1 MAEDKR
7 IRIAADTTPL
17 RQLREEAVSLYREI
31 NQTSMQSA
39 QEAEKSISQ
48 LREQLA
54 LMEDRNELERLLL
67 DLKRQSAAID
77 ATTMQKPS
85 PMPERPIRR
94 QPPTEEL
101 PRPEQPTIDPETGSI
116 TWDVSPRR
124 KEEPV
129 QPEPRLE
136 TDVEEPEEK
145 PAPRRRRRKVQ
156 EPIPDV
162 EPIIDEE
169 TGSMTWDVSPRRK
182 EEPVQPE
189 PRLETDV
196 EEPEE
201 KPAPRRRRRKVQEPI
216 PDVEPIID
224 EETGSMT
231 WDLTRKPQ
239 RERVTPIER
248 GVEREEPTTKETQK
262 EILREIN
269 RHVENIDESVTN
281 VDNSK
286 NFQDNSENRT
296 DNSRHT
302 ENITEN
308 VVNIEKNTQTITENT
323 TAIREKGNLEVVSEQ
338 PNRPLLREDDRI
350 QRRPEI
356 TDNGQ
361 TEIKFSDEGII
372 RAITRLGVV
381 TDNIGRDVISALRGL
396 EKGTG
401 EENQR
406 TSITRYLETIANSV
420 SVIEDSAENIL
431 EEIQK
436 AVSGSGFGG
445 GTGTPG
451 GIVPPTGSTGG
462 IGGGLNIFGG
472 GLKGILGGLGAL
484 TAFNTA
490 KNVLSERYFR
500 QQEFEARS
508 QYQGTVETAA
518 NYTRL
523 QAANQADAF
532 RWIPLIGD
540 TIAKS
545 IELPAQL
552 AAEKM
557 MATFGKYAEG
567 ERRVIP
573 YAQVMGVSAGEA
585 FRQAGR
591 EGSYAA
597 ESLGMDYAS
606 YLGRRAELIRA
617 GGGRFVGGNEYD
629 PYAVRET
636 QSVMAA
642 ERLFGLSPNAVN
654 RLQGAM
660 RFGDQDSGTGA
671 SAIIREFEQAMKNL
685 GIPFEQIAST
695 MEESLDTFITQSD
708 QILSKR
714 GEFDAKELAAMFS
727 GIRQA
732 TGLQGR
738 QLERVQQAFTGQG
751 ISKDEVTN
759 AMLVRSIQEVMPD
772 KTSYSE
778 IQEELEKIRAGAADP
793 EVMENFLN
801 RVVERTG
808 GGSEQLR
815 LAMSEIFPNLS
826 WNDINSTIQKDSD
839 PSKLVSN
846 LFDLYKQASQR
857 IRETP
862 TEAYDRDA
870 ARRTVGTGETILA
883 SDMNRQM
890 SEGANIL
897 GEIRD
902 LVREINDRGKK
913 VADMELEVP
922 KEKIIQQSATG
933 GSGLVNMSTVSGGVD
948 AGRAIS
954 QWFKR
959 ALDEWARERVNGVSE
974 ANKVIQQER

>member
-124 KEEPV
+124 KEETV
-129 QPEPRLE
+129 QPEPRREEQRPE
-136 TDVEEPEEK
+136 TDVQEPLLTEEPEER

-162 EPIIDEE
+162 EPTIDEE
-169 TGSMTWDVSPRRK
+169 TGTMTWN
-182 EEPVQPE
+182 
-189 PRLETDV
+189 
-196 EEPEE
+196 
-201 KPAPRRRRRKVQEPI
+201 
-216 PDVEPIID
+216 
-224 EETGSMT
+224 
-231 WDLTRKPQ
+231 LTRKPE
-239 RERVTPIER
+239 RERITPTER
-248 GVEREEPTTKETQK
+248 GLEREEPTTTKETQK

-323 TAIREKGNLEVVSEQ
+323 TAIKEKGNLDVVSEQ
-338 PNRPLLREDDRI
+338 QNRTLLREDDRI

-372 RAITRLGVV
+372 RAITRLGTV
-381 TDNIGRDVISALRGL
+381 TDNVGRDVVSALRGL

-401 EENQR
+401 EESQR
-406 TSITRYLETIANSV
+406 NVTRYLETIANSV
-420 SVIEDSAENIL
+420 SVIEDSSENIL

-436 AVSGSGFGG
+436 AVSGAGFGG
-445 GTGTPG
+445 GAGTPG
-451 GIVPPTGSTGG
+451 GIVPPTGSVGG
-462 IGGGLNIFGG
+462 NGVGLNIFGG
-472 GLKGILGGLGAL
+472 GLKGILGGLGGLA
-484 TAFNTA
+484 AFNTA

-500 QQEFEARS
+500 NQEFEARS

-591 EGSYAA
+591 EGGYAA

-685 GIPFEQIAST
+685 GIPFEEIAST

-714 GEFDAKELAAMFS
+714 GDFDARQLAAMFS

-751 ISKDEVTN
+751 MSKDEVTN

-778 IQEELEKIRAGAADP
+778 IQEELEKIRAGEANP

-846 LFDLYKQASQR
+846 LFDLYRQSSQR

-862 TEAYDRDA
+862 AEAYDKDA
-870 ARRTVGTGETILA
+870 ARRTVGAGETILA
-883 SDMNRQM
+883 GDMNRQM
-890 SEGANIL
+890 SEGATQLKEIKKVLDSIKEDTAIL
-897 GEIRD
+897 AGVKDRLDTYAGMPKQIVED
-902 LVREINDRGKK
+902 TKLVSGAYKEAGSSDWDALLKGIQMSISKGFLDIITAGKK
-913 VADMELEVP
+913 
-922 KEKIIQQSATG
+922 
-933 GSGLVNMSTVSGGVD
+933 GSIPV
-948 AGRAIS
+948 
-954 QWFKR
+954 
-959 ALDEWARERVNGVSE
+959 ER
-974 ANKVIQQER
+974 

>member
-116 TWDVSPRR
+116 
-124 KEEPV
+124 
-129 QPEPRLE
+129 
-136 TDVEEPEEK
+136 
-145 PAPRRRRRKVQ
+145 
-156 EPIPDV
+156 
-162 EPIIDEE
+162 
-169 TGSMTWDVSPRRK
+169 TWDVSPRRK

-751 ISKDEVTN
+751 MSKDEVTN

-801 RVVERTG
+801 RVVERSG

>member
-116 TWDVSPRR
+116 TWNVSPRKKEETIQPELRR
-124 KEEPV
+124 KEQRTGDEPSV
-129 QPEPRLE
+129 EEPLP
-136 TDVEEPEEK
+136 VEEPEER
-145 PAPRRRRRKVQ
+145 PVSRRRRRKVQ

-162 EPIIDEE
+162 EPTIDEE
-169 TGSMTWDVSPRRK
+169 TGTMTWN
-182 EEPVQPE
+182 
-189 PRLETDV
+189 
-196 EEPEE
+196 
-201 KPAPRRRRRKVQEPI
+201 
-216 PDVEPIID
+216 
-224 EETGSMT
+224 
-231 WDLTRKPQ
+231 LTRKPE
-239 RERVTPIER
+239 RERITPTER
-248 GVEREEPTTKETQK
+248 GLEREEPTTTKETQK

-323 TAIREKGNLEVVSEQ
+323 TAIKEKGNLDVVSEQ
-338 PNRPLLREDDRI
+338 QNRTLLREDDRI

-372 RAITRLGVV
+372 RAITRLGAV

-396 EKGTG
+396 EKGSG
-401 EENQR
+401 KENQK

-431 EEIQK
+431 EEMQK

-462 IGGGLNIFGG
+462 IGGLNIFGG
-472 GLKGILGGLGAL
+472 GLKGILGGLGGLA
-484 TAFNTA
+484 AFNTA

-500 QQEFEARS
+500 NQEFEARS

-591 EGSYAA
+591 EGVYAA

-685 GIPFEQIAST
+685 NIPFEQIAST

-751 ISKDEVTN
+751 MSKDEVTN

-778 IQEELEKIRAGAADP
+778 IQEELEKIRAGAANP
-793 EVMENFLN
+793 KVMENFLN
-801 RVVERTG
+801 RLIERTG

-846 LFDLYKQASQR
+846 LFDLYKKSSQR

-862 TEAYDRDA
+862 TEAYDKDA
-870 ARRTVGTGETILA
+870 AKRTVGAGETILA
-883 SDMNRQM
+883 GDMNRQM

>member
-77 ATTMQKPS
+77 ATTIQKPS

-101 PRPEQPTIDPETGSI
+101 PRPEQPIIDPETGSI

-129 QPEPRLE
+129 QPEPRRKGQRPEME
-136 TDVEEPEEK
+136 TDVEEPL
-145 PAPRRRRRKVQ
+145 
-156 EPIPDV
+156 PI
-162 EPIIDEE
+162 
-169 TGSMTWDVSPRRK
+169 
-182 EEPVQPE
+182 
-189 PRLETDV
+189 

-201 KPAPRRRRRKVQEPI
+201 RPAPRRRRRKVQEPI

-323 TAIREKGNLEVVSEQ
+323 TAIKEKGNLNAVSEQ
-338 PNRPLLREDDRI
+338 SNRPLLREDDRI

-372 RAITRLGVV
+372 RAITRLGTV
-381 TDNIGRDVISALRGL
+381 TDNAGRDVVSAIRGL

-406 TSITRYLETIANSV
+406 SSVTRYLEAIANSV

-436 AVSGSGFGG
+436 AVSSNGIGG
-445 GTGTPG
+445 GVGTPG

-462 IGGGLNIFGG
+462 IGGLNIFGG

-660 RFGDQDSGTGA
+660 RFGDQNSGTGA

-714 GEFDAKELAAMFS
+714 GDFDARQLAAMFS

-751 ISKDEVTN
+751 MSKDEVTN

-778 IQEELEKIRAGAADP
+778 IQEELEKIRAGAANP

-857 IRETP
+857 IKETP
-862 TEAYDRDA
+862 AEAYDRGA
-870 ARRTVGTGETILA
+870 ARRTVGAGETILA
-883 SDMNRQM
+883 GDMNRQM
-890 SEGANIL
+890 SEGAKQLKEIVRLLTNI
-897 GEIRD
+897 D
-902 LVREINDRGKK
+902 NNT
-913 VADMELEVP
+913 
-922 KEKIIQQSATG
+922 KEKEKPVESGPVTRSMVSG
-933 GSGLVNMSTVSGGVD
+933 GAGLVNAENVSSGVE
-948 AGRAIS
+948 AGRMLS

-959 ALDEWARERVNGVSE
+959 VLDDWARERVGNMAVSE

>member
-77 ATTMQKPS
+77 TTTMQKPS

-124 KEEPV
+124 KEETV
-129 QPEPRLE
+129 QPEPRREEQRPE
-136 TDVEEPEEK
+136 TDVQEPLLTEEPEER

-162 EPIIDEE
+162 EPTIDEE
-169 TGSMTWDVSPRRK
+169 TGTMTWN
-182 EEPVQPE
+182 
-189 PRLETDV
+189 
-196 EEPEE
+196 
-201 KPAPRRRRRKVQEPI
+201 
-216 PDVEPIID
+216 
-224 EETGSMT
+224 
-231 WDLTRKPQ
+231 LTRKPE
-239 RERVTPIER
+239 RERITPTER
-248 GVEREEPTTKETQK
+248 GLEREEPTTTKETQK

-323 TAIREKGNLEVVSEQ
+323 TAIREKGNMEVVSEQ

-361 TEIKFSDEGII
+361 TEVKFSDEGII
-372 RAITRLGVV
+372 RAITRLGTV
-381 TDNIGRDVISALRGL
+381 TDNVGRDVVSALRGL

-401 EENQR
+401 EESQR
-406 TSITRYLETIANSV
+406 NVTRYLETIANSV
-420 SVIEDSAENIL
+420 SVIEDSSENIL

-436 AVSGSGFGG
+436 AVSGAGFGG
-445 GTGTPG
+445 GDGTPG
-451 GIVPPTGSTGG
+451 GIVPPTGSVGG
-462 IGGGLNIFGG
+462 NGVGLNIFGG

-500 QQEFEARS
+500 NQEFEARS

-557 MATFGKYAEG
+557 MATFGKYVEG

-591 EGSYAA
+591 EGGYAA
-597 ESLGMDYAS
+597 SALGMDYAS

-685 GIPFEQIAST
+685 NIPFEEIAST

-714 GEFDAKELAAMFS
+714 GEFDARQLAAMFS

-778 IQEELEKIRAGAADP
+778 IQEELEKIRAGEANP

-846 LFDLYKQASQR
+846 LFDLYRQSSQR

-862 TEAYDRDA
+862 TEAYDKDA
-870 ARRTVGTGETILA
+870 ARRTVGAGETIMA
-883 SDMNRQM
+883 GNMNRQM
-890 SEGANIL
+890 SEGATQLKEIKKVLDSIKEDTAIL
-897 GEIRD
+897 AGVKDRLDTYAGMPKQIVED
-902 LVREINDRGKK
+902 TKLVSGAYKEAGSSDWDALLKGIQMSISKGFLDIITAGKK
-913 VADMELEVP
+913 
-922 KEKIIQQSATG
+922 
-933 GSGLVNMSTVSGGVD
+933 GSIPV
-948 AGRAIS
+948 
-954 QWFKR
+954 
-959 ALDEWARERVNGVSE
+959 ER
-974 ANKVIQQER
+974 

>member
-31 NQTSMQSA
+31 NQASMQSA
-39 QEAEKSISQ
+39 QEAEKSIAQ
-48 LREQLA
+48 LREQLV

-101 PRPEQPTIDPETGSI
+101 PRPEQPIIDPETGSI
-116 TWDVSPRR
+116 
-124 KEEPV
+124 
-129 QPEPRLE
+129 
-136 TDVEEPEEK
+136 
-145 PAPRRRRRKVQ
+145 
-156 EPIPDV
+156 
-162 EPIIDEE
+162 
-169 TGSMTWDVSPRRK
+169 TWDVSPRRK

-472 GLKGILGGLGAL
+472 GLKGILGGLGGLAV
-484 TAFNTA
+484 FNTA

-500 QQEFEARS
+500 NQEFEARS

-523 QAANQADAF
+523 QAANQADAY
-532 RWIPLIGD
+532 RWIPLVGD
-540 TIAKS
+540 VIAKS

-751 ISKDEVTN
+751 MSKDEVTN

-857 IRETP
+857 IKETP
-862 TEAYDRDA
+862 AEAYDRGA
-870 ARRTVGTGETILA
+870 ARRTVGAGETILA
-883 SDMNRQM
+883 GDMNRQM

>member
-39 QEAEKSISQ
+39 QEADKSISQ

-77 ATTMQKPS
+77 ATTIQKPS

-101 PRPEQPTIDPETGSI
+101 PRPEQPIIDPETGSI

-129 QPEPRLE
+129 QPEPR
-136 TDVEEPEEK
+136 
-145 PAPRRRRRKVQ
+145 RK
-156 EPIPDV
+156 EPIP
-162 EPIIDEE
+162 
-169 TGSMTWDVSPRRK
+169 
-182 EEPVQPE
+182 
-189 PRLETDV
+189 ETDV

-239 RERVTPIER
+239 RERVPPIER
-248 GVEREEPTTKETQK
+248 GTEEEPTTKETQK

-308 VVNIEKNTQTITENT
+308 VVNIEKNTKTITENT
-323 TAIREKGNLEVVSEQ
+323 TAIKEKGNLNAVSEQ
-338 PNRPLLREDDRI
+338 SNRPLLREDDRI

-372 RAITRLGVV
+372 RAITRLGAV

-396 EKGTG
+396 EKGSG
-401 EENQR
+401 EENQK

-431 EEIQK
+431 EEMQK
-436 AVSGSGFGG
+436 ATSGSGFGG

-462 IGGGLNIFGG
+462 IGGLNIFGG
-472 GLKGILGGLGAL
+472 GLKGILGGLGGLA
-484 TAFNTA
+484 AFNTA

-695 MEESLDTFITQSD
+695 MEESLDTFVTQSD

>member
-31 NQTSMQSA
+31 NQASMQSA
-39 QEAEKSISQ
+39 QEADKSISQ

-77 ATTMQKPS
+77 ATAMQKPS

-129 QPEPRLE
+129 QPEPRRKEPIPEMDIEEPLS
-136 TDVEEPEEK
+136 TEEPEERPVPK
-145 PAPRRRRRKVQ
+145 RRRRKVQ
-156 EPIPDV
+156 EPI
-162 EPIIDEE
+162 
-169 TGSMTWDVSPRRK
+169 
-182 EEPVQPE
+182 
-189 PRLETDV
+189 L
-196 EEPEE
+196 
-201 KPAPRRRRRKVQEPI
+201 
-216 PDVEPIID
+216 DVEPIID

-248 GVEREEPTTKETQK
+248 GTEEEPTTKETQK

-323 TAIREKGNLEVVSEQ
+323 TAIKEKGNLNAVSEQ
-338 PNRPLLREDDRI
+338 SNRPLLREDDRI

-372 RAITRLGVV
+372 RAITRLGAV

-396 EKGTG
+396 EKGSG
-401 EENQR
+401 EENQK

-431 EEIQK
+431 EEMQK

-462 IGGGLNIFGG
+462 IGGLNIFGGGLNIFGG
-472 GLKGILGGLGAL
+472 GLKGILGGLGGLA
-484 TAFNTA
+484 AFNTA

-500 QQEFEARS
+500 NQEFEARS

-523 QAANQADAF
+523 QAANQADAY
-532 RWIPLIGD
+532 RWIPLVGD
-540 TIAKS
+540 VIAKS

-629 PYAVRET
+629 PYAVGET

-642 ERLFGLSPNAVN
+642 ERLFGLSPNTVN

-660 RFGDQDSGTGA
+660 RFGDQNSGTGA

-714 GEFDAKELAAMFS
+714 GDFDARQLAAMFS

-751 ISKDEVTN
+751 MSKDEVTN

-778 IQEELEKIRAGAADP
+778 IQEELEKIRAGAANP

-815 LAMSEIFPNLS
+815 LAMSEIFPNLFWS
-826 WNDINSTIQKDSD
+826 DINSTIQKDSD

-857 IRETP
+857 IRETRA
-862 TEAYDRDA
+862 EAYDKDA
-870 ARRTVGTGETILA
+870 AKGTVGAGETILA
-883 SDMNRQM
+883 RDTNRQM
-890 SEGANIL
+890 SEGANQL
-897 GEIRD
+897 KEI
-902 LVREINDRGKK
+902 VRLLTNIDNNT
-913 VADMELEVP
+913 
-922 KEKIIQQSATG
+922 KEKEKPVESGPVTRSMVSG
-933 GSGLVNMSTVSGGVD
+933 GTGLVNAENVSSGVE
-948 AGRAIS
+948 AGRMLS

-959 ALDEWARERVNGVSE
+959 VLDDWARERVGNMAVSE

>member
-1 MAEDKR
+1 M
-7 IRIAADTTPL
+7 
-17 RQLREEAVSLYREI
+17 
-31 NQTSMQSA
+31 
-39 QEAEKSISQ
+39 
-48 LREQLA
+48 
-54 LMEDRNELERLLL
+54 
-67 DLKRQSAAID
+67 
-77 ATTMQKPS
+77 
-85 PMPERPIRR
+85 
-94 QPPTEEL
+94 
-101 PRPEQPTIDPETGSI
+101 
-116 TWDVSPRR
+116 
-124 KEEPV
+124 
-129 QPEPRLE
+129 
-136 TDVEEPEEK
+136 
-145 PAPRRRRRKVQ
+145 
-156 EPIPDV
+156 
-162 EPIIDEE
+162 
-169 TGSMTWDVSPRRK
+169 
-182 EEPVQPE
+182 
-189 PRLETDV
+189 
-196 EEPEE
+196 
-201 KPAPRRRRRKVQEPI
+201 
-216 PDVEPIID
+216 
-224 EETGSMT
+224 
-231 WDLTRKPQ
+231 
-239 RERVTPIER
+239 
-248 GVEREEPTTKETQK
+248 
-262 EILREIN
+262 
-269 RHVENIDESVTN
+269 
-281 VDNSK
+281 
-286 NFQDNSENRT
+286 
-296 DNSRHT
+296 
-302 ENITEN
+302 
-308 VVNIEKNTQTITENT
+308 
-323 TAIREKGNLEVVSEQ
+323 
-338 PNRPLLREDDRI
+338 
-350 QRRPEI
+350 
-356 TDNGQ
+356 
-361 TEIKFSDEGII
+361 
-372 RAITRLGVV
+372 V

-396 EKGTG
+396 EKGSG
-401 EENQR
+401 EENQK

-431 EEIQK
+431 EEMQK

-695 MEESLDTFITQSD
+695 MEESLDTFVTQSD

-857 IRETP
+857 IKETP
-862 TEAYDRDA
+862 AEAYDRGA
-870 ARRTVGTGETILA
+870 ARRTVGAGETILA
-883 SDMNRQM
+883 GDMNRQM
-890 SEGANIL
+890 SEGANQL
-897 GEIRD
+897 KEI
-902 LVREINDRGKK
+902 VRLLTNIDNNT
-913 VADMELEVP
+913 
-922 KEKIIQQSATG
+922 KE
-933 GSGLVNMSTVSGGVD
+933 NP
-948 AGRAIS
+948 
-954 QWFKR
+954 
-959 ALDEWARERVNGVSE
+959 
-974 ANKVIQQER
+974 

>member
-77 ATTMQKPS
+77 ATAMQKPS

-124 KEEPV
+124 KEETV
-129 QPEPRLE
+129 QPEPRREQQRTDRE
-136 TDVEEPEEK
+136 TDVEEPLSVEEPEER

-162 EPIIDEE
+162 EPTIDEE
-169 TGSMTWDVSPRRK
+169 TGT
-182 EEPVQPE
+182 
-189 PRLETDV
+189 
-196 EEPEE
+196 
-201 KPAPRRRRRKVQEPI
+201 
-216 PDVEPIID
+216 
-224 EETGSMT
+224 MT
-231 WDLTRKPQ
+231 WDLTRRPE

-248 GVEREEPTTKETQK
+248 SVEREEPTTTKETQK
-262 EILREIN
+262 ELLREIN

-372 RAITRLGVV
+372 RAITRLGTI
-381 TDNIGRDVISALRGL
+381 TDNVGRDVVSAIRGL

-401 EENQR
+401 KENQR
-406 TSITRYLETIANSV
+406 SGITRYLETIANSV
-420 SVIEDSAENIL
+420 SVIEDSTENIL

-462 IGGGLNIFGG
+462 IGGLNIFGG
-472 GLKGILGGLGAL
+472 GLKGILGGLGGLA
-484 TAFNTA
+484 AFNTA

-500 QQEFEARS
+500 NQEFEARS

-597 ESLGMDYAS
+597 SALGMDYAS
-606 YLGRRAELIRA
+606 YMGRRAELIRA

-685 GIPFEQIAST
+685 NIPFEQIAST

-751 ISKDEVTN
+751 MSKDEVTN

-778 IQEELEKIRAGAADP
+778 IQEELEKIRAGAANP
-793 EVMENFLN
+793 KVMENFLN
-801 RVVERTG
+801 RLIERTG

-846 LFDLYKQASQR
+846 LFDLYKKSSQR

-862 TEAYDRDA
+862 TEAYDKDA
-870 ARRTVGTGETILA
+870 AKRTVGAGETILA
-883 SDMNRQM
+883 GDMNRQM

>member
-39 QEAEKSISQ
+39 QEADKSISQ

-77 ATTMQKPS
+77 ATTIQKPS

-129 QPEPRLE
+129 QPEPRRKEPIPE
-136 TDVEEPEEK
+136 TDVEEPLLTEEL
-145 PAPRRRRRKVQ
+145 
-156 EPIPDV
+156 
-162 EPIIDEE
+162 EE
-169 TGSMTWDVSPRRK
+169 R
-182 EEPVQPE
+182 PV
-189 PRLETDV
+189 
-196 EEPEE
+196 
-201 KPAPRRRRRKVQEPI
+201 PRRRRRKVQEPI

-248 GVEREEPTTKETQK
+248 GTEEEPTTKETQK

-323 TAIREKGNLEVVSEQ
+323 TAIKEKGNLNAVSEQ
-338 PNRPLLREDDRI
+338 SNRPLLREDDRI

-372 RAITRLGVV
+372 RAITRLGAV

-396 EKGTG
+396 EKGSG
-401 EENQR
+401 EENQK

-431 EEIQK
+431 EEMQK
-436 AVSGSGFGG
+436 ATSGSGFGG

-462 IGGGLNIFGG
+462 IGRLNIFGG
-472 GLKGILGGLGAL
+472 GLKGILGGLGGLA
-484 TAFNTA
+484 AFNTA

-695 MEESLDTFITQSD
+695 MEESLDTFVTQSD

-714 GEFDAKELAAMFS
+714 GEFDAKEIAAMFS

>member
-124 KEEPV
+124 KEETV
-129 QPEPRLE
+129 QPEPRRKGQRPEME
-136 TDVEEPEEK
+136 TDVEEPL
-145 PAPRRRRRKVQ
+145 
-156 EPIPDV
+156 PI
-162 EPIIDEE
+162 
-169 TGSMTWDVSPRRK
+169 
-182 EEPVQPE
+182 
-189 PRLETDV
+189 

-201 KPAPRRRRRKVQEPI
+201 RPAPRRRRRKVQEPI

-372 RAITRLGVV
+372 RAITRLGAV

-396 EKGTG
+396 EKGSG
-401 EENQR
+401 EENQK

-431 EEIQK
+431 EEMQK

-629 PYAVRET
+629 PYAVKET

-660 RFGDQDSGTGA
+660 RFGDQNSGTGA

-714 GEFDAKELAAMFS
+714 GDFDARQLAAMFS

-738 QLERVQQAFTGQG
+738 QLERAQQAFTGQG
-751 ISKDEVTN
+751 MSKDEVTN

-846 LFDLYKQASQR
+846 LFDLYRQASQR
-857 IRETP
+857 IRETS
-862 TEAYDRDA
+862 TEAYDKDV
-870 ARRTVGTGETILA
+870 ARRTVGAGETILA
-883 SDMNRQM
+883 GDMNRQM
-890 SEGANIL
+890 SEGANQL
-897 GEIRD
+897 KEI
-902 LVREINDRGKK
+902 VRLLTNIDNNT
-913 VADMELEVP
+913 
-922 KEKIIQQSATG
+922 KEKEKPVESGPVTRSMVSG
-933 GSGLVNMSTVSGGVD
+933 GAGLVNAENVSSGVE
-948 AGRAIS
+948 AGRMLS

-959 ALDEWARERVNGVSE
+959 VLDDWARERVGNMAVSE

>member
-31 NQTSMQSA
+31 NQASMQSA

-124 KEEPV
+124 KEETV
-129 QPEPRLE
+129 QPEPRREEQRTDRE
-136 TDVEEPEEK
+136 TDVEEPLPVEEPEER

-162 EPIIDEE
+162 EPTIDEE
-169 TGSMTWDVSPRRK
+169 TGT
-182 EEPVQPE
+182 
-189 PRLETDV
+189 
-196 EEPEE
+196 
-201 KPAPRRRRRKVQEPI
+201 
-216 PDVEPIID
+216 
-224 EETGSMT
+224 MT
-231 WDLTRKPQ
+231 WDLTRRPE
-239 RERVTPIER
+239 RERVTPTER
-248 GVEREEPTTKETQK
+248 GTEREEPTTTKETQK
-262 EILREIN
+262 ELLREIN

-302 ENITEN
+302 ENITEH

-372 RAITRLGVV
+372 RAITRLGTI
-381 TDNIGRDVISALRGL
+381 TDNVGRDVISAIRGL

-406 TSITRYLETIANSV
+406 SGVTRYLETIANSV
-420 SVIEDSAENIL
+420 SVIEDSTENIL

-462 IGGGLNIFGG
+462 IGGLNIFEG
-472 GLKGILGGLGAL
+472 GLKGILGGLGGLA
-484 TAFNTA
+484 AFNTA

-523 QAANQADAF
+523 QAANQADAY
-532 RWIPLIGD
+532 RWIPLVGD
-540 TIAKS
+540 VIAKS

-552 AAEKM
+552 AAEKV

-597 ESLGMDYAS
+597 SALGMDYAS
-606 YLGRRAELIRA
+606 YMGRRAELIRA

-751 ISKDEVTN
+751 MSKDEVTN

-778 IQEELEKIRAGAADP
+778 IQEELEKIRAGAANP
-793 EVMENFLN
+793 KVMENFLN
-801 RVVERTG
+801 RLIERTG

-846 LFDLYKQASQR
+846 LFDLYKKSSQR

-862 TEAYDRDA
+862 TEAYDKDA
-870 ARRTVGTGETILA
+870 AKRTVGAGETILA
-883 SDMNRQM
+883 GDMNRQM

-933 GSGLVNMSTVSGGVD
+933 GSGLVNMSTVSEGVD

>member
-101 PRPEQPTIDPETGSI
+101 PRPEQPIIDPETGSI

-124 KEEPV
+124 KEETV
-129 QPEPRLE
+129 QPEPRREQQRTDRE
-136 TDVEEPEEK
+136 TDVEESLPAEEPEER

-162 EPIIDEE
+162 EPTIDEE
-169 TGSMTWDVSPRRK
+169 TGT
-182 EEPVQPE
+182 
-189 PRLETDV
+189 
-196 EEPEE
+196 
-201 KPAPRRRRRKVQEPI
+201 
-216 PDVEPIID
+216 
-224 EETGSMT
+224 MT
-231 WDLTRKPQ
+231 WDLTRRPE

-248 GVEREEPTTKETQK
+248 SVEREEPTTTKETQK
-262 EILREIN
+262 ELLREIN

-372 RAITRLGVV
+372 RAITRLGTI
-381 TDNIGRDVISALRGL
+381 TDNVGRDVISAIRGL

-406 TSITRYLETIANSV
+406 SGITRYLETIANSV
-420 SVIEDSAENIL
+420 SVIEDSTENIL

-436 AVSGSGFGG
+436 AISNNGIGG
-445 GTGTPG
+445 GVGAPG
-451 GIVPPTGSTGG
+451 GIVPPTGSTGTP
-462 IGGGLNIFGG
+462 GGGLNIFGG
-472 GLKGILGGLGAL
+472 GLKGILGGLGGLA
-484 TAFNTA
+484 AFNTA

-500 QQEFEARS
+500 NQEFEARS

-523 QAANQADAF
+523 QAANQADAY
-532 RWIPLIGD
+532 RWIPLVGD
-540 TIAKS
+540 VIAKS

-597 ESLGMDYAS
+597 SALGMDYAS
-606 YLGRRAELIRA
+606 YMGRRAELIRA

-685 GIPFEQIAST
+685 NIPFEQIAST

-751 ISKDEVTN
+751 MSKDEVTN

-778 IQEELEKIRAGAADP
+778 IQEELEKIRAGEADP

-801 RVVERTG
+801 RLIERTG
-808 GGSEQLR
+808 GGAEQLR

-826 WNDINSTIQKDSD
+826 WNDINTTIQKDSD

-846 LFDLYKQASQR
+846 LFDLYKQASKR
-857 IRETP
+857 IKETP

-870 ARRTVGTGETILA
+870 ARRTVGAGETILA
-883 SDMNRQM
+883 GDMNRQM
-890 SEGANIL
+890 SEGAKQLKEIVRLLTNI
-897 GEIRD
+897 D
-902 LVREINDRGKK
+902 NNT
-913 VADMELEVP
+913 
-922 KEKIIQQSATG
+922 KEKEKPVESGSVTRSMVSG
-933 GSGLVNMSTVSGGVD
+933 GAGLVNAENVSSGVE
-948 AGRAIS
+948 AGRMLS

-959 ALDEWARERVNGVSE
+959 VLDDWARERVGNMAVSE

>member
-31 NQTSMQSA
+31 NQASMQSA
-39 QEAEKSISQ
+39 QEADKSISQ

-77 ATTMQKPS
+77 ATTIQKPS

-94 QPPTEEL
+94 QLPTEEL
-101 PRPEQPTIDPETGSI
+101 PRLEQPTIDPETGSI

-129 QPEPRLE
+129 QPEPRRKEPRPEME
-136 TDVEEPEEK
+136 TDVEEPLS
-145 PAPRRRRRKVQ
+145 
-156 EPIPDV
+156 
-162 EPIIDEE
+162 
-169 TGSMTWDVSPRRK
+169 T
-182 EEPVQPE
+182 
-189 PRLETDV
+189 

-201 KPAPRRRRRKVQEPI
+201 RPVPRRRRRKVQEPI

-239 RERVTPIER
+239 RGKVTPIER
-248 GVEREEPTTKETQK
+248 SVGEEPITKETQK

-308 VVNIEKNTQTITENT
+308 VVNIEKNTKTITENT
-323 TAIREKGNLEVVSEQ
+323 TAIKEKGNLNAVSEQ
-338 PNRPLLREDDRI
+338 SNRPLLREDDRI

-372 RAITRLGVV
+372 RAITRLGAV

-396 EKGTG
+396 EKGSG
-401 EENQR
+401 EENQK

-431 EEIQK
+431 EEMQK
-436 AVSGSGFGG
+436 ATSGSGFGG

-462 IGGGLNIFGG
+462 IGGLNIFGG
-472 GLKGILGGLGAL
+472 GLKGILGGLGGLA
-484 TAFNTA
+484 AFNTA

-629 PYAVRET
+629 PYAVKET

-695 MEESLDTFITQSD
+695 MEESLDTFVTQSD

-751 ISKDEVTN
+751 MSKDEVTN

>member
-77 ATTMQKPS
+77 ATTIQKPS

-101 PRPEQPTIDPETGSI
+101 PRPEQPIIDPETGSI

-129 QPEPRLE
+129 QPEPR
-136 TDVEEPEEK
+136 P
-145 PAPRRRRRKVQ
+145 
-156 EPIPDV
+156 
-162 EPIIDEE
+162 
-169 TGSMTWDVSPRRK
+169 
-182 EEPVQPE
+182 
-189 PRLETDV
+189 ETDV

-239 RERVTPIER
+239 RERGPPIER
-248 GVEREEPTTKETQK
+248 GTEEEPTTKETQK

-323 TAIREKGNLEVVSEQ
+323 TAIKEKGNLNVVSEQ
-338 PNRPLLREDDRI
+338 QNRTLLREDDRI

-361 TEIKFSDEGII
+361 SEIKFSDEGII
-372 RAITRLGVV
+372 RAITRLGTV
-381 TDNIGRDVISALRGL
+381 TDNAGRDVVSALRGL

-401 EENQR
+401 EESQR
-406 TSITRYLETIANSV
+406 NVTRYLETIANSV
-420 SVIEDSAENIL
+420 SVIEDSSENIL

-436 AVSGSGFGG
+436 AVSGAGFGG
-445 GTGTPG
+445 GAGTPG
-451 GIVPPTGSTGG
+451 GIVPPTGSAGG
-462 IGGGLNIFGG
+462 NGVGLNIFGG
-472 GLKGILGGLGAL
+472 GLKGILGGLGGLA
-484 TAFNTA
+484 AFNTA

-500 QQEFEARS
+500 NQEFEARS

-695 MEESLDTFITQSD
+695 MEESLDTFVTQSD

-857 IRETP
+857 IKETP
-862 TEAYDRDA
+862 AEAYDRGA
-870 ARRTVGTGETILA
+870 ARRTVGAGETILA
-883 SDMNRQM
+883 GDMNRQM
-890 SEGANIL
+890 SEGANQL
-897 GEIRD
+897 KEI
-902 LVREINDRGKK
+902 VRLLTNIDNNT
-913 VADMELEVP
+913 
-922 KEKIIQQSATG
+922 KEKPVESGPVTRSMVSG
-933 GSGLVNMSTVSGGVD
+933 GTGLVNAENVSSGVE
-948 AGRAIS
+948 AGRMLS

-959 ALDEWARERVNGVSE
+959 VLDDWARERVGNMAVSE

>member
-124 KEEPV
+124 KEETV
-129 QPEPRLE
+129 QPEPRRKGQRPEME
-136 TDVEEPEEK
+136 TDVEEPL
-145 PAPRRRRRKVQ
+145 
-156 EPIPDV
+156 PI
-162 EPIIDEE
+162 
-169 TGSMTWDVSPRRK
+169 
-182 EEPVQPE
+182 
-189 PRLETDV
+189 

-201 KPAPRRRRRKVQEPI
+201 RPAPRRRRRKVQEPI

-401 EENQR
+401 EENQK
-406 TSITRYLETIANSV
+406 TSVTRYLETIANSV

-431 EEIQK
+431 EEMQK

-445 GTGTPG
+445 GTGTPD

-462 IGGGLNIFGG
+462 IGE

-523 QAANQADAF
+523 QAANQADVF

-629 PYAVRET
+629 PYAVKET

-695 MEESLDTFITQSD
+695 MEESLDTFVTQSD

-778 IQEELEKIRAGAADP
+778 IQEELEKIRAGAANP

-857 IRETP
+857 IKETP
-862 TEAYDRDA
+862 AEAYDRGA
-870 ARRTVGTGETILA
+870 ARRTVGAGETILA
-883 SDMNRQM
+883 GDMNRQM
-890 SEGANIL
+890 SEGAKQLKEIVRLLTNI
-897 GEIRD
+897 D
-902 LVREINDRGKK
+902 NNT
-913 VADMELEVP
+913 
-922 KEKIIQQSATG
+922 KEKEKPVESGPVTRSMVSG
-933 GSGLVNMSTVSGGVD
+933 GAGLVNAENVSSGVE
-948 AGRAIS
+948 AGRMLS

-959 ALDEWARERVNGVSE
+959 VLDDWARERVGNMAVSE

>member
-39 QEAEKSISQ
+39 QEADKSISQ

-77 ATTMQKPS
+77 ATTIQKPS

-101 PRPEQPTIDPETGSI
+101 PRPEQPIIDPETGSI

-129 QPEPRLE
+129 QLEPRRKEPIPE
-136 TDVEEPEEK
+136 TDVEEPLLTEEL
-145 PAPRRRRRKVQ
+145 
-156 EPIPDV
+156 
-162 EPIIDEE
+162 EE
-169 TGSMTWDVSPRRK
+169 R
-182 EEPVQPE
+182 PV
-189 PRLETDV
+189 
-196 EEPEE
+196 
-201 KPAPRRRRRKVQEPI
+201 PRRRRRKVQEPI

-248 GVEREEPTTKETQK
+248 GTEEEPTTKETQK

-308 VVNIEKNTQTITENT
+308 VVNIEKNTKTITENT
-323 TAIREKGNLEVVSEQ
+323 TAIKEKGNLNAVSEQ
-338 PNRPLLREDDRI
+338 SNRPLLREDDRI

-372 RAITRLGVV
+372 RAITRLGAV

-396 EKGTG
+396 EKGSG
-401 EENQR
+401 EENQK

-431 EEIQK
+431 EEMQK
-436 AVSGSGFGG
+436 ATSGSGFGG

-462 IGGGLNIFGG
+462 IGGLNIFGG
-472 GLKGILGGLGAL
+472 GLKGILGGLGGLA
-484 TAFNTA
+484 AFNTA

-695 MEESLDTFITQSD
+695 MEESLDTFVTQSD

>member
-39 QEAEKSISQ
+39 QEADKSISQ

-129 QPEPRLE
+129 QPEPRRKEPIPE
-136 TDVEEPEEK
+136 TDVEEPLLTEEL
-145 PAPRRRRRKVQ
+145 
-156 EPIPDV
+156 
-162 EPIIDEE
+162 EE
-169 TGSMTWDVSPRRK
+169 R
-182 EEPVQPE
+182 PV
-189 PRLETDV
+189 
-196 EEPEE
+196 
-201 KPAPRRRRRKVQEPI
+201 PRRRRRKVQEPI

-239 RERVTPIER
+239 RGKVTLIER
-248 GVEREEPTTKETQK
+248 GTEEEPTTKETQK

-323 TAIREKGNLEVVSEQ
+323 TAIKEKGNLNAVSEQ
-338 PNRPLLREDDRI
+338 SNRPLLREDDRI

-396 EKGTG
+396 EKGSG
-401 EENQR
+401 EENQK

-431 EEIQK
+431 EEMQK
-436 AVSGSGFGG
+436 ATSGSGFGG

-462 IGGGLNIFGG
+462 TGGLNIFGG
-472 GLKGILGGLGAL
+472 GLKGILGGLGGLA
-484 TAFNTA
+484 AFNTA

-695 MEESLDTFITQSD
+695 MEESLDTFVTQSD

-826 WNDINSTIQKDSD
+826 WSDINSTIQKDSD

>member
-129 QPEPRLE
+129 QPEPR
-136 TDVEEPEEK
+136 P
-145 PAPRRRRRKVQ
+145 
-156 EPIPDV
+156 
-162 EPIIDEE
+162 
-169 TGSMTWDVSPRRK
+169 
-182 EEPVQPE
+182 
-189 PRLETDV
+189 ETDV

-239 RERVTPIER
+239 RERVPPIER
-248 GVEREEPTTKETQK
+248 GTEEEPTTKETQK

-308 VVNIEKNTQTITENT
+308 VVNIEKNTKTITKNT
-323 TAIREKGNLEVVSEQ
+323 TAIKEKGNLNAVSEQ
-338 PNRPLLREDDRI
+338 SNRPLLREDDRI

-372 RAITRLGVV
+372 RAITRLGAV

-396 EKGTG
+396 EKGSG
-401 EENQR
+401 EENQK

-431 EEIQK
+431 EEMQK
-436 AVSGSGFGG
+436 ATSGSGFGG
-445 GTGTPG
+445 GTGTSG

-462 IGGGLNIFGG
+462 IGGLNIFGG
-472 GLKGILGGLGAL
+472 GLKGILGGLGGLA
-484 TAFNTA
+484 AFNTA

>member
-31 NQTSMQSA
+31 NQASMQSA
-39 QEAEKSISQ
+39 QEADKSISQ

-94 QPPTEEL
+94 QLPTEEL
-101 PRPEQPTIDPETGSI
+101 PRLEQPTIDPETGSI

-129 QPEPRLE
+129 QPEPRRKEPRPEME
-136 TDVEEPEEK
+136 TDVEEPLS
-145 PAPRRRRRKVQ
+145 
-156 EPIPDV
+156 
-162 EPIIDEE
+162 
-169 TGSMTWDVSPRRK
+169 T
-182 EEPVQPE
+182 
-189 PRLETDV
+189 

-201 KPAPRRRRRKVQEPI
+201 RPVPRRRRRKVQEPI

-239 RERVTPIER
+239 RGKVTPIER
-248 GVEREEPTTKETQK
+248 SVGEEPTTKETQK

-323 TAIREKGNLEVVSEQ
+323 TAIKEKGNLNAVSEQ
-338 PNRPLLREDDRI
+338 SNRPLLREDDRI

-372 RAITRLGVV
+372 RAITRLGAV

-396 EKGTG
+396 EKGSG
-401 EENQR
+401 EENQK

-431 EEIQK
+431 EEMQK
-436 AVSGSGFGG
+436 ATSGSGFGG

-462 IGGGLNIFGG
+462 IGGLNIFGG
-472 GLKGILGGLGAL
+472 GLKGILGGLGGLA
-484 TAFNTA
+484 AFNTA

-695 MEESLDTFITQSD
+695 MEESLDTFVTQSD

-793 EVMENFLN
+793 KVMENFLN

>member
-101 PRPEQPTIDPETGSI
+101 PRPEQPIIDPETGSI

-124 KEEPV
+124 KEETV
-129 QPEPRLE
+129 QPEPRREQQRTDRE
-136 TDVEEPEEK
+136 TDVEEPLPVEEPEER

-162 EPIIDEE
+162 EPTIDEE
-169 TGSMTWDVSPRRK
+169 TGT
-182 EEPVQPE
+182 
-189 PRLETDV
+189 
-196 EEPEE
+196 
-201 KPAPRRRRRKVQEPI
+201 
-216 PDVEPIID
+216 
-224 EETGSMT
+224 MT
-231 WDLTRKPQ
+231 WDLTRRPE
-239 RERVTPIER
+239 RERVTPTER
-248 GVEREEPTTKETQK
+248 GTEREEPTTTKETQK
-262 EILREIN
+262 ELLREIN

-372 RAITRLGVV
+372 RAITRLGTI
-381 TDNIGRDVISALRGL
+381 TDNVGRDVISAIRGL

-406 TSITRYLETIANSV
+406 SGIIRYLETIANSV
-420 SVIEDSAENIL
+420 SVIEDSTENIL

-436 AVSGSGFGG
+436 AISNNGIGG
-445 GTGTPG
+445 GVGAPG
-451 GIVPPTGSTGG
+451 GIVPPTGSTSTP
-462 IGGGLNIFGG
+462 GGGLNIFGG

-484 TAFNTA
+484 TAFNTV

-591 EGSYAA
+591 EGGYAA
-597 ESLGMDYAS
+597 SALGMDYAS
-606 YLGRRAELIRA
+606 YMGRRAELIRA

-685 GIPFEQIAST
+685 NIPFEQIAST

-751 ISKDEVTN
+751 MSKDEVTN

-778 IQEELEKIRAGAADP
+778 IQEELEKIRAGAANP
-793 EVMENFLN
+793 KVMENFLN
-801 RVVERTG
+801 RLIERTG

-846 LFDLYKQASQR
+846 LFDLYKKSSQR
-857 IRETP
+857 IKKTP
-862 TEAYDRDA
+862 TEAYDKDA
-870 ARRTVGTGETILA
+870 AKRTVGAGETILA
-883 SDMNRQM
+883 GDMNRQM
-890 SEGANIL
+890 SEGANQL
-897 GEIRD
+897 NEI
-902 LVREINDRGKK
+902 KK
-913 VADMELEVP
+913 VLDSIKEDTAILAGVKDILDTYAGMP
-922 KEKIIQQSATG
+922 KQIVEDTK
-933 GSGLVNMSTVSGGVD
+933 LVSGAYKEAGSSDWD
-948 AGRAIS
+948 ALLKGIQMSIS
-954 QWFKR
+954 KGF
-959 ALDEWARERVNGVSE
+959 LDIITAGKSRNIPAER
-974 ANKVIQQER
+974 

>member
-77 ATTMQKPS
+77 ATTIQKPS

-101 PRPEQPTIDPETGSI
+101 PRPEQPIIDPETGSI

-129 QPEPRLE
+129 QPEPR
-136 TDVEEPEEK
+136 P
-145 PAPRRRRRKVQ
+145 
-156 EPIPDV
+156 
-162 EPIIDEE
+162 
-169 TGSMTWDVSPRRK
+169 
-182 EEPVQPE
+182 
-189 PRLETDV
+189 ETDV

-239 RERVTPIER
+239 KERVPPIER
-248 GVEREEPTTKETQK
+248 GTEEEPTTKETQK

-308 VVNIEKNTQTITENT
+308 VVNIEKNTKTITENT
-323 TAIREKGNLEVVSEQ
+323 TAIKEKGNLNAVSEQ
-338 PNRPLLREDDRI
+338 SNRPLLREDDRI

-372 RAITRLGVV
+372 RAITRLGAV

-396 EKGTG
+396 EKGSG
-401 EENQR
+401 EENQK

-431 EEIQK
+431 EEMQK
-436 AVSGSGFGG
+436 ATSGSGFGG

-462 IGGGLNIFGG
+462 IGGLNIFGG
-472 GLKGILGGLGAL
+472 GLKGILGGLGGLA
-484 TAFNTA
+484 AFNTA

-751 ISKDEVTN
+751 MSKDEVTN

-857 IRETP
+857 IKETP
-862 TEAYDRDA
+862 AEAYDRGA
-870 ARRTVGTGETILA
+870 ARRTVGAGETILA
-883 SDMNRQM
+883 GDMNRQM

-897 GEIRD
+897 KEIRD
-902 LVREINDRGKK
+902 LVSEINDRGKK
-913 VADMELEVP
+913 VADIELEVP

-959 ALDEWARERVNGVSE
+959 ALDEWARERVGGVSE

>member
-116 TWDVSPRR
+116 
-124 KEEPV
+124 
-129 QPEPRLE
+129 
-136 TDVEEPEEK
+136 
-145 PAPRRRRRKVQ
+145 
-156 EPIPDV
+156 
-162 EPIIDEE
+162 
-169 TGSMTWDVSPRRK
+169 TWDVSPRRK

-431 EEIQK
+431 EEMQK

-695 MEESLDTFITQSD
+695 MEESLDTFVTQSD

-857 IRETP
+857 IKETP
-862 TEAYDRDA
+862 AEAYDRGA
-870 ARRTVGTGETILA
+870 ARRTVGAGETILA
-883 SDMNRQM
+883 GDMNRQM
-890 SEGANIL
+890 SEGANQL
-897 GEIRD
+897 KEI
-902 LVREINDRGKK
+902 VRLLTNIDNNT
-913 VADMELEVP
+913 
-922 KEKIIQQSATG
+922 KEKPVESGPVTRSMVSG
-933 GSGLVNMSTVSGGVD
+933 GTGLVNAENVSSGVE
-948 AGRAIS
+948 AGRMLS

-959 ALDEWARERVNGVSE
+959 VLDDWARERVGNMAVSE

>member
-31 NQTSMQSA
+31 NQSSMQSA
-39 QEAEKSISQ
+39 QEADKSISQ

-85 PMPERPIRR
+85 PMLERPIRR

-129 QPEPRLE
+129 QPEPRRKEPRPE
-136 TDVEEPEEK
+136 TDVEESLPTEEPEEK
-145 PAPRRRRRKVQ
+145 PV
-156 EPIPDV
+156 
-162 EPIIDEE
+162 
-169 TGSMTWDVSPRRK
+169 
-182 EEPVQPE
+182 
-189 PRLETDV
+189 
-196 EEPEE
+196 
-201 KPAPRRRRRKVQEPI
+201 PRRRRRKVQEPI

-248 GVEREEPTTKETQK
+248 SVGEEPITKETQK

-323 TAIREKGNLEVVSEQ
+323 TAIKEKGNLNAVSEQ
-338 PNRPLLREDDRI
+338 SNRPLLREDDRI

-372 RAITRLGVV
+372 RAITRLGAV

-396 EKGTG
+396 EKGSG
-401 EENQR
+401 EENQK

-431 EEIQK
+431 EEMQK
-436 AVSGSGFGG
+436 ATSGSGFGG

-462 IGGGLNIFGG
+462 IGGLNIFGG
-472 GLKGILGGLGAL
+472 GLKGILGGLGGLA
-484 TAFNTA
+484 AFNTA

-500 QQEFEARS
+500 NQEFEARS

-523 QAANQADAF
+523 QAANQADAY

-540 TIAKS
+540 VIARS
-545 IELPAQL
+545 IEQPAQL

-695 MEESLDTFITQSD
+695 MEESLDTFVTQSD

-826 WNDINSTIQKDSD
+826 WSDINSTIQKDSD

-846 LFDLYKQASQR
+846 LFDLYRQSSQR
-857 IRETP
+857 IKETP

>member
-116 TWDVSPRR
+116 TWNVSPRKKEETIQPELRR
-124 KEEPV
+124 KEQRTGDEPSV
-129 QPEPRLE
+129 EEPLP
-136 TDVEEPEEK
+136 VEEPEER
-145 PAPRRRRRKVQ
+145 PVSRRRRRKVQ

-162 EPIIDEE
+162 EPTIDEE
-169 TGSMTWDVSPRRK
+169 TGTMTWN
-182 EEPVQPE
+182 
-189 PRLETDV
+189 
-196 EEPEE
+196 
-201 KPAPRRRRRKVQEPI
+201 
-216 PDVEPIID
+216 
-224 EETGSMT
+224 
-231 WDLTRKPQ
+231 LTRKPE
-239 RERVTPIER
+239 RERITPTER
-248 GVEREEPTTKETQK
+248 GLEREEPTTTKETQK

-323 TAIREKGNLEVVSEQ
+323 TAIKEKGNLNAVSEQ
-338 PNRPLLREDDRI
+338 SNRPLLREDDRI

-372 RAITRLGVV
+372 RAITRLGAV

-396 EKGTG
+396 EKGSG
-401 EENQR
+401 EENQK

-431 EEIQK
+431 EEMQK

-462 IGGGLNIFGG
+462 IGGLNIFGG
-472 GLKGILGGLGAL
+472 GLKGILGGLGGLA
-484 TAFNTA
+484 AFNTA

-695 MEESLDTFITQSD
+695 MEESLDTFVTQSD

-846 LFDLYKQASQR
+846 LFDLYRQSSQR

-862 TEAYDRDA
+862 TEAYDKDA
-870 ARRTVGTGETILA
+870 ARRTVGAGETIMA
-883 SDMNRQM
+883 GDMNRQM
-890 SEGANIL
+890 SEGAKQLKEIVRLLNNI
-897 GEIRD
+897 D
-902 LVREINDRGKK
+902 NNT
-913 VADMELEVP
+913 
-922 KEKIIQQSATG
+922 KEKEKQVESGPVTRSMVSG
-933 GSGLVNMSTVSGGVD
+933 GSGLVNAENVSSGVE
-948 AGRAIS
+948 AGRMLS

-959 ALDEWARERVNGVSE
+959 VLDDWARERVGNMAVSE

>member
-7 IRIAADTTPL
+7 IRIVADTTPL

-31 NQTSMQSA
+31 NQASMQSA

-77 ATTMQKPS
+77 ATTMQKPY

-101 PRPEQPTIDPETGSI
+101 PRPEQPIIDPETGSI

-129 QPEPRLE
+129 QPEPRRKEQRPE
-136 TDVEEPEEK
+136 TDVEEPLPTEEPEEK

-156 EPIPDV
+156 EPI
-162 EPIIDEE
+162 
-169 TGSMTWDVSPRRK
+169 
-182 EEPVQPE
+182 
-189 PRLETDV
+189 L
-196 EEPEE
+196 
-201 KPAPRRRRRKVQEPI
+201 
-216 PDVEPIID
+216 DVEPIID

-323 TAIREKGNLEVVSEQ
+323 TAIKEKGNLNAVSEQ
-338 PNRPLLREDDRI
+338 SNRPLLREDDRI

-356 TDNGQ
+356 TDNRQ

-445 GTGTPG
+445 GTGTSG

-462 IGGGLNIFGG
+462 IGGGLNIFRG
-472 GLKGILGGLGAL
+472 GLRGILGGLGGLA
-484 TAFNTA
+484 AFNTA

-500 QQEFEARS
+500 NQEFEARS

-606 YLGRRAELIRA
+606 YLGRRAELMRA

-629 PYAVRET
+629 PYAVKET

-660 RFGDQDSGTGA
+660 RFGDQNSGTGA

-695 MEESLDTFITQSD
+695 MEESLDTFVTQSD

-751 ISKDEVTN
+751 MSKDEVTN

-808 GGSEQLR
+808 GGAEQLR

-826 WNDINSTIQKDSD
+826 WNDINTTIQKDSD

-846 LFDLYKQASQR
+846 LFDLYRKSSQR
-857 IRETP
+857 IKETP
-862 TEAYDRDA
+862 TEAYDKEA
-870 ARRTVGTGETILA
+870 ARRTVGAGETTLA
-883 SDMNRQM
+883 ANANRQM
-890 SEGANIL
+890 SEGANVLEEIKEIL
-897 GEIRD
+897 GNI
-902 LVREINDRGKK
+902 KK
-913 VADMELEVP
+913 DTERLRIEQEAYEGSMIKKYV
-922 KEKIIQQSATG
+922 TG
-933 GSGLVNMSTVSGGVD
+933 GGYKDEDTGKYVYMPPESVPNVFEGLDRTIEKAILTGFSKIGL
-948 AGRAIS
+948 AGKQS
-954 QWFKR
+954 
-959 ALDEWARERVNGVSE
+959 LPPER
-974 ANKVIQQER
+974 

>member
-39 QEAEKSISQ
+39 QEADKSISQ

-77 ATTMQKPS
+77 ATTIQKPS

-101 PRPEQPTIDPETGSI
+101 PRPEQPIIDPETGSI

-129 QPEPRLE
+129 QPEPRRKGQRPEME
-136 TDVEEPEEK
+136 TDVEEPL
-145 PAPRRRRRKVQ
+145 
-156 EPIPDV
+156 PI
-162 EPIIDEE
+162 
-169 TGSMTWDVSPRRK
+169 
-182 EEPVQPE
+182 
-189 PRLETDV
+189 

-201 KPAPRRRRRKVQEPI
+201 RPAPRRRRRKVQEPI

-323 TAIREKGNLEVVSEQ
+323 TAIKEKGNLNAVSEQ
-338 PNRPLLREDDRI
+338 SNRPLLREDDRI

-372 RAITRLGVV
+372 RAITRLGTV
-381 TDNIGRDVISALRGL
+381 TDNAGRDVVSAIRGL

-406 TSITRYLETIANSV
+406 SSVTRYLEAIANSV

-436 AVSGSGFGG
+436 AVSSNGIGG
-445 GTGTPG
+445 GVGTPG

-462 IGGGLNIFGG
+462 IGGLNIFGG

-629 PYAVRET
+629 PYAVGET

-660 RFGDQDSGTGA
+660 RFGDQDSGTGD

-695 MEESLDTFITQSD
+695 MEESLDTFVTQSD

-857 IRETP
+857 IKETP
-862 TEAYDRDA
+862 AEAYDRGA
-870 ARRTVGTGETILA
+870 ARRTVGAGETILA
-883 SDMNRQM
+883 GDMNRQM

-897 GEIRD
+897 KEIRD
-902 LVREINDRGKK
+902 LVSEINDRGKK
-913 VADMELEVP
+913 VADIELEVP

-959 ALDEWARERVNGVSE
+959 ALDEWARERVGGVSE

>member
-31 NQTSMQSA
+31 NQASMQSA
-39 QEAEKSISQ
+39 QEADKSISQ

-101 PRPEQPTIDPETGSI
+101 PRPEQPIIDSETGSI

-129 QPEPRLE
+129 QPEPR
-136 TDVEEPEEK
+136 P
-145 PAPRRRRRKVQ
+145 
-156 EPIPDV
+156 
-162 EPIIDEE
+162 
-169 TGSMTWDVSPRRK
+169 
-182 EEPVQPE
+182 
-189 PRLETDV
+189 ETDV

-239 RERVTPIER
+239 RERVPPIER
-248 GVEREEPTTKETQK
+248 GTEEEPTTKETQK

-308 VVNIEKNTQTITENT
+308 VVNIEKNTKTITENT
-323 TAIREKGNLEVVSEQ
+323 TAIKEKGNLNAVSEQ
-338 PNRPLLREDDRI
+338 SNRPLLREDDRI

-372 RAITRLGVV
+372 RAITRLGAV

-396 EKGTG
+396 EKGSG
-401 EENQR
+401 EENQK

-431 EEIQK
+431 EEMQK
-436 AVSGSGFGG
+436 ATSGSGFGG
-445 GTGTPG
+445 GTGTPR

-462 IGGGLNIFGG
+462 IGGLNIFGG
-472 GLKGILGGLGAL
+472 GLKGILGGLGGLA
-484 TAFNTA
+484 AFNTA

-523 QAANQADAF
+523 QAANQADAY

-540 TIAKS
+540 VIARS
-545 IELPAQL
+545 IEQPAQL

-629 PYAVRET
+629 PYAVKET

-695 MEESLDTFITQSD
+695 MEESLDTFVTQSD

>member
-67 DLKRQSAAID
+67 DLKRQSTAID

-124 KEEPV
+124 KEETV
-129 QPEPRLE
+129 QPEPRREQQRTDRE
-136 TDVEEPEEK
+136 TDVEEPLPAEEPEER

-162 EPIIDEE
+162 EPTIDEE
-169 TGSMTWDVSPRRK
+169 TGT
-182 EEPVQPE
+182 
-189 PRLETDV
+189 
-196 EEPEE
+196 
-201 KPAPRRRRRKVQEPI
+201 
-216 PDVEPIID
+216 
-224 EETGSMT
+224 MT
-231 WDLTRKPQ
+231 WDLTRKPE
-239 RERVTPIER
+239 RERVTPTER
-248 GVEREEPTTKETQK
+248 GTEREEPTTTKETQK
-262 EILREIN
+262 ELLREIN

-372 RAITRLGVV
+372 RAITRLGTI
-381 TDNIGRDVISALRGL
+381 TDNVGRDVISAIRGL

-406 TSITRYLETIANSV
+406 SGITRYLETIANSV
-420 SVIEDSAENIL
+420 SVIEDSTENIL

-462 IGGGLNIFGG
+462 IGGLNIFGG
-472 GLKGILGGLGAL
+472 GLKGILGGLGGLA
-484 TAFNTA
+484 AFNTA

-500 QQEFEARS
+500 NQEFEARS

-523 QAANQADAF
+523 QAANQADAY
-532 RWIPLIGD
+532 RWIPLVGD
-540 TIAKS
+540 VIAKS

-591 EGSYAA
+591 EGGYAA
-597 ESLGMDYAS
+597 SALGMDYAS
-606 YLGRRAELIRA
+606 YMGRRAELIRA

-685 GIPFEQIAST
+685 NIPFEQIAST

-751 ISKDEVTN
+751 MSKDEVTN

-778 IQEELEKIRAGAADP
+778 IQEELEKIRAGAANP
-793 EVMENFLN
+793 KVMENFLN
-801 RVVERTG
+801 RLIERTG

-846 LFDLYKQASQR
+846 LFDLYKKSSQR

-862 TEAYDRDA
+862 TEAYDKDA
-870 ARRTVGTGETILA
+870 AKRTVGAGETILA
-883 SDMNRQM
+883 GDMNRQM

>member
-124 KEEPV
+124 KEETV
-129 QPEPRLE
+129 QPEPRRKGQRPEME
-136 TDVEEPEEK
+136 TDVEEPEER

-156 EPIPDV
+156 EPI
-162 EPIIDEE
+162 
-169 TGSMTWDVSPRRK
+169 T
-182 EEPVQPE
+182 
-189 PRLETDV
+189 
-196 EEPEE
+196 
-201 KPAPRRRRRKVQEPI
+201 
-216 PDVEPIID
+216 DVEPIID

-248 GVEREEPTTKETQK
+248 GTEREEPTTKETQK

-323 TAIREKGNLEVVSEQ
+323 TAIKEKGNLNAVSEQ
-338 PNRPLLREDDRI
+338 SNRPLLREDDRI

-372 RAITRLGVV
+372 RAITRLGTV
-381 TDNIGRDVISALRGL
+381 TDNAGRDVVSAIRGL

-406 TSITRYLETIANSV
+406 SSVTRYLEAIANSV

-436 AVSGSGFGG
+436 AVSSNGIGG
-445 GTGTPG
+445 GVGTPG
-451 GIVPPTGSTGG
+451 GIVPPTGSTGVN
-462 IGGGLNIFGG
+462 GGGLNIFGG

-751 ISKDEVTN
+751 MSKDEVTN

-778 IQEELEKIRAGAADP
+778 IQEELEKIRAGGADP

-846 LFDLYKQASQR
+846 LFDLYRQASQR
-857 IRETP
+857 IKETP
-862 TEAYDRDA
+862 AEAYDRGA
-870 ARRTVGTGETILA
+870 ARRTVGAGETILA
-883 SDMNRQM
+883 GDMNRQM

-897 GEIRD
+897 KEIRD
-902 LVREINDRGKK
+902 LVSEINDRGKK
-913 VADMELEVP
+913 VADIELEVP

-959 ALDEWARERVNGVSE
+959 ALDEWARERVGGVSE

>member
-116 TWDVSPRR
+116 
-124 KEEPV
+124 
-129 QPEPRLE
+129 
-136 TDVEEPEEK
+136 
-145 PAPRRRRRKVQ
+145 
-156 EPIPDV
+156 
-162 EPIIDEE
+162 
-169 TGSMTWDVSPRRK
+169 TWDVSPRRK

-751 ISKDEVTN
+751 MSKDEVTN

-801 RVVERTG
+801 RVVERSG

-846 LFDLYKQASQR
+846 LFDLYRQASQR
-857 IRETP
+857 IKETP
-862 TEAYDRDA
+862 AEAYDRGA
-870 ARRTVGTGETILA
+870 ARRTVGAGETILA
-883 SDMNRQM
+883 GDMNRQM

-897 GEIRD
+897 KEIRD
-902 LVREINDRGKK
+902 LVSEINDRGKK
-913 VADMELEVP
+913 VADIELEVP

-959 ALDEWARERVNGVSE
+959 ALDEWARERVGGVSE

>member
-39 QEAEKSISQ
+39 QEADKSISQ

-77 ATTMQKPS
+77 ATTIQKPS

-101 PRPEQPTIDPETGSI
+101 PRPEQPIIDPETGSI

-129 QPEPRLE
+129 QPEPRRKEPRPEME
-136 TDVEEPEEK
+136 TDVEEPLS
-145 PAPRRRRRKVQ
+145 
-156 EPIPDV
+156 
-162 EPIIDEE
+162 
-169 TGSMTWDVSPRRK
+169 T
-182 EEPVQPE
+182 
-189 PRLETDV
+189 

-201 KPAPRRRRRKVQEPI
+201 RPVPRRRRRKVQEPI

-239 RERVTPIER
+239 RGKVTPIER
-248 GVEREEPTTKETQK
+248 SVGEEPITKETQK

-323 TAIREKGNLEVVSEQ
+323 TAIKEKGNLNAVSEQ
-338 PNRPLLREDDRI
+338 SNRPLLREDDRI

-372 RAITRLGVV
+372 RAITRLGAV

-396 EKGTG
+396 EKGSG
-401 EENQR
+401 EENQK

-431 EEIQK
+431 EEMQK
-436 AVSGSGFGG
+436 ATSGSGFGG

-462 IGGGLNIFGG
+462 IGGLNIFGG
-472 GLKGILGGLGAL
+472 GLKGILGGLGGLA
-484 TAFNTA
+484 AFNTA

-695 MEESLDTFITQSD
+695 MEESLDTFVTQSD

>member
-124 KEEPV
+124 KEETV
-129 QPEPRLE
+129 QPEPRRKEPRPEME
-136 TDVEEPEEK
+136 TDVEEPLS
-145 PAPRRRRRKVQ
+145 
-156 EPIPDV
+156 
-162 EPIIDEE
+162 
-169 TGSMTWDVSPRRK
+169 T
-182 EEPVQPE
+182 
-189 PRLETDV
+189 

-201 KPAPRRRRRKVQEPI
+201 RPVPRRRRRKVQEPI

-239 RERVTPIER
+239 RGKVTPIER
-248 GVEREEPTTKETQK
+248 SVGEEPITKETQK

-323 TAIREKGNLEVVSEQ
+323 TAIKEKGNLNAVSEQ
-338 PNRPLLREDDRI
+338 SNRPLLREDDRI

-372 RAITRLGVV
+372 RAITRLGAV

-396 EKGTG
+396 EKGSG
-401 EENQR
+401 EENQK

-431 EEIQK
+431 EEMQK
-436 AVSGSGFGG
+436 ATSGSGFGG

-462 IGGGLNIFGG
+462 IGGLNIFGG
-472 GLKGILGGLGAL
+472 GLKGILGGLGGLA
-484 TAFNTA
+484 AFNTA

-500 QQEFEARS
+500 NQEFEARS

-532 RWIPLIGD
+532 RWIPLVGD
-540 TIAKS
+540 VIAKS

-591 EGSYAA
+591 EGGYAA
-597 ESLGMDYAS
+597 SALGMDYAS
-606 YLGRRAELIRA
+606 YMGRRAELIRA

-685 GIPFEQIAST
+685 NIPFEQIAST

-751 ISKDEVTN
+751 MSKDEVTN

-778 IQEELEKIRAGAADP
+778 IQEELEKIRAGAANP
-793 EVMENFLN
+793 KVMENFLN
-801 RVVERTG
+801 RLIERTG

-846 LFDLYKQASQR
+846 LFDLYKKSSQR

-862 TEAYDRDA
+862 TEAYDKDA
-870 ARRTVGTGETILA
+870 AKRTVGAGETILA
-883 SDMNRQM
+883 GDMNRQM

>member
-77 ATTMQKPS
+77 ATTIQKPS

-101 PRPEQPTIDPETGSI
+101 PRPEQPIIDPETGSI

-129 QPEPRLE
+129 QPEPR
-136 TDVEEPEEK
+136 P
-145 PAPRRRRRKVQ
+145 
-156 EPIPDV
+156 
-162 EPIIDEE
+162 
-169 TGSMTWDVSPRRK
+169 
-182 EEPVQPE
+182 
-189 PRLETDV
+189 ETDV

-239 RERVTPIER
+239 RERVPPIER
-248 GVEREEPTTKETQK
+248 GTEEEPTTKETQK

-372 RAITRLGVV
+372 RAITRLGAV

-396 EKGTG
+396 EKGSG
-401 EENQR
+401 EENQK

-431 EEIQK
+431 EEMQK

-629 PYAVRET
+629 PYAVKET

-660 RFGDQDSGTGA
+660 RFGDQNSGTGA

-695 MEESLDTFITQSD
+695 MEESLDTFVTQSD

-846 LFDLYKQASQR
+846 LFDLYRQSSQR
-857 IRETP
+857 IKETP
-862 TEAYDRDA
+862 AEAYDRGA
-870 ARRTVGTGETILA
+870 ARRTVGAGETILA
-883 SDMNRQM
+883 GDMNRQM

-897 GEIRD
+897 KEIRD
-902 LVREINDRGKK
+902 LVSEINDRGKK
-913 VADMELEVP
+913 VADIELEVP

-959 ALDEWARERVNGVSE
+959 ALDEWARERVGGVSE

>member
-77 ATTMQKPS
+77 ATTIQKPS

-101 PRPEQPTIDPETGSI
+101 PRPEQPIIDPETGSI

-129 QPEPRLE
+129 QPEPR
-136 TDVEEPEEK
+136 P
-145 PAPRRRRRKVQ
+145 
-156 EPIPDV
+156 
-162 EPIIDEE
+162 
-169 TGSMTWDVSPRRK
+169 
-182 EEPVQPE
+182 
-189 PRLETDV
+189 ETDV

-239 RERVTPIER
+239 RERVPPIER
-248 GVEREEPTTKETQK
+248 GTEEEPTTKETQK

-323 TAIREKGNLEVVSEQ
+323 TAIKEKGNLNAVSEQ
-338 PNRPLLREDDRI
+338 SNRPLLREDDRI

-462 IGGGLNIFGG
+462 IGGLNIFGG
-472 GLKGILGGLGAL
+472 GLKGILGGLGGLA
-484 TAFNTA
+484 AFNTA

-500 QQEFEARS
+500 NQEFEARS

-523 QAANQADAF
+523 QAANQADAY
-532 RWIPLIGD
+532 RWIPLVGD
-540 TIAKS
+540 VIAKS

-685 GIPFEQIAST
+685 GIPFEEIAST

-751 ISKDEVTN
+751 MSKDEVTN

-778 IQEELEKIRAGAADP
+778 IQEELEKIRAGEANP

-846 LFDLYKQASQR
+846 LFDLYRQSSQR
-857 IRETP
+857 IRETS
-862 TEAYDRDA
+862 TEAYDKDA
-870 ARRTVGTGETILA
+870 ARRTVGAGETILA
-883 SDMNRQM
+883 GDMNRQM
-890 SEGANIL
+890 SEGANQL
-897 GEIRD
+897 KEI
-902 LVREINDRGKK
+902 VRLLTNIDNNT
-913 VADMELEVP
+913 
-922 KEKIIQQSATG
+922 KEKEKPVESGPVTRSMVSG
-933 GSGLVNMSTVSGGVD
+933 GAGLVNAENVSSGVE
-948 AGRAIS
+948 AGRMLS

-959 ALDEWARERVNGVSE
+959 VLDDWARERVGNMAVSE